1 MKLLFWMCFIREN
14 GGAAARK
21 VLAGENVW
29 ALQKEF
35 AEFQESKFAFCCTN
49 GTHAIEIP
57 LLAMGIGM
65 GDEVIV
71 PEMTFVASASAVVAV
86 NVVPIFCDIDPETF
100 LIDPEKIESLITDRT
115 KAIICVHFGGMPC
128 DMERIKAIAAAHD
141 LKIIEDCAHAHGSQY
156 KGKPIGNWEIV
167 ELFPFRPVKS

>member
-1 MKLLFWMCFIREN
+1 MVDFVKWPMWTKRMKL
-14 GGAAARK
+14 A
-21 VLAGENVW
+21 VLDVLHSGKWWCGSPKSVAGENVW

-71 PEMTFVASASAVVAV
+71 PEMTFRSQCIGSGSRKCC
-86 NVVPIFCDIDPETF
+86 P
-100 LIDPEKIESLITDRT
+100 
-115 KAIICVHFGGMPC
+115 
-128 DMERIKAIAAAHD
+128 D
-141 LKIIEDCAHAHGSQY
+141 L
-156 KGKPIGNWEIV
+156 
-167 ELFPFRPVKS
+167 L